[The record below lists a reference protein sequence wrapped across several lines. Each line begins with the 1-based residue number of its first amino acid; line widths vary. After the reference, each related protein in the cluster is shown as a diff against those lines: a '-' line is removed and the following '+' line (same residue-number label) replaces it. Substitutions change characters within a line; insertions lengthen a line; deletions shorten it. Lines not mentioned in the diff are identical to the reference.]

1 MIMMIA
7 VTTKIITI
15 LMMVEYVYYVYNMC
29 PGMLLDD
36 LYNLYNLILIAIHDT
51 GIVICPTFQMNRLG
65 NLPAVTLMESCV
77 RGI

>member
-1 MIMMIA
+1 MIKDSSNN
-7 VTTKIITI
+7 KIITI

-29 PGMLLDD
+29 PGMVLDD
-36 LYNLYNLILIAIHDT
+36 LYNLCNLILIAIHDT

-65 NLPAVTLMESCV
+65 NLPEVTLMESCV